1 MDTGPVERPVLS
13 VLRRAAPPEPWPW
26 FCGYC
31 GASHPGTDPP
41 PMIER
46 VCVSCGFGLLVEA
59 PGPIAPSPDDAFLV
73 VNHELVIQSV
83 GRRAEQLLNVGESFV
98 VGREL
103 TELLLPIDCERD
115 GAGALS
121 DAVFDAASGDP
132 MPVITRLV
140 LCPAHQPGLRLRA
153 RIGRCGPPRAALLV
167 LEQIESERVHAVPS

>member
-1 MDTGPVERPVLS
+1 
-13 VLRRAAPPEPWPW
+13 
-26 FCGYC
+26 
-31 GASHPGTDPP
+31 
-41 PMIER
+41 MIER

-83 GRRAEQLLNVGESFV
+83 GRRAEQLLNVRESFV

-132 MPVITRLV
+132 MPVIARLV
-140 LCPAHQPGLRLRA
+140 LCRPVSPGCGYGRGSAAAVRRGRRCSCSSRSRA
-153 RIGRCGPPRAALLV
+153 SECTRCRPSNREARGRASASF
-167 LEQIESERVHAVPS
+167 QF